1 MTTLLESKARP
12 FGSSKGVALSMTL
25 HGVVLAAIV
34 FGTAKA
40 VLPPREKIEEHP
52 VLYVASPPPPPIE
65 TPKPLPEVKAP
76 PKVAAPKQRF
86 VAPPPK
92 AAPRPVAPPRPTIA
106 APAKV
111 ALSVPAVDVK
121 LAAVTIDVPPTIAEP
136 AKAAPEPASGSGK
149 KSGDDAEASGRSSG
163 GLGSGSAGRAFSENQ
178 VERAA
183 EVTRGATARYPEA
196 LRSVNVEGEVVMQFI
211 VGTDGK
217 VEPGS
222 MDVKSSPHKLFSEA
236 VRVAL
241 MGTRFRPAEVGG
253 KPVRQLVE
261 QTFKFSLNK

>member
-12 FGSSKGVALSMTL
+12 YGSSKGVALSMAL
-25 HGVVLAAIV
+25 HGVVVAGII

-111 ALSVPAVDVK
+111 ALSVPSVDVK
-121 LAAVTIDVPPTIAEP
+121 LAPVSIDVPTVAEP
-136 AKAAPEPASGSGK
+136 PKAAPEPTSGSGR
-149 KSGDDAEASGRSSG
+149 KSGDDADASGRSSG
-163 GLGSGSAGRAFSENQ
+163 GLGSGSAGRAYSENQ

-183 EVTRGATARYPEA
+183 EVTRAANARYPEA

-211 VGTDGK
+211 VGADGK

-222 MDVKSSPHKLFSEA
+222 MEVKSSPHKQFSDA

-241 MGTRFRPAEVGG
+241 MATRYRPAEVGG
-253 KPVRQLVE
+253 NPVRQLVQ
-261 QTFKFSLNK
+261 QTFKFSLSK